1 MFHLLKIFDQS
12 KELTIAVKTDIVPD
26 VFILWVF
33 FKRFVHLVMV
43 YADTVGKSKGLE
55 TVRSLGAM

>member
-1 MFHLLKIFDQS
+1 MFQLLKIFDQNI
-12 KELTIAVKTDIVPD
+12 ELTITLKTDIVPD

-33 FKRFVHLVMV
+33 LKEICPFSY
-43 YADTVGKSKGLE
+43 YADTVGKSKELE